1 MVTRSILTG
10 CAALL
15 ILSCSKTAATPA
27 QAPVA
32 ATPLPELVLSSP
44 PSIAQ
49 QKSPERGVVVIAAE
63 IRKAC
68 ALSDKDAYFDFDS
81 AKLDGADRSVLQ
93 RVVACFNSGPLAG
106 RSMRLIGHADPRGD
120 TEYNMVLG
128 GSRADNVKQYLQ
140 HQGLSGDSRATT
152 SRGELDAT
160 GTDEAAWARERRVDL
175 TLGK

>member
-1 MVTRSILTG
+1 MVTQSRLTA

-15 ILSCSKTAATPA
+15 MLSCSKTAATPA

-32 ATPLPELVLSSP
+32 ATPLPEPVLSSP

-49 QKSPERGVVVIAAE
+49 QKSPERGLVVIAAE
-63 IRKAC
+63 IRTAC

-81 AKLDGADRSVLQ
+81 AKLDGADKSVLQ
-93 RVVACFNSGPLAG
+93 RVAACFSSGPLAG

-128 GSRADNVKQYLQ
+128 GSRADNVKQYLEN
-140 HQGLSGDSRATT
+140 QGLRGNQLATT

-160 GTDEAAWARERRVDL
+160 GGDEATWAHDRRVDVL
-175 TLGK
+175 LGK